1 MRGKDRPDPPKP
13 LATGTAERL
22 AAIVEA
28 AERAAAKVID
38 DAEEE
43 ARDRLERAEAEAERL
58 VGHRLAELGGLTDSL
73 IGQAEAVRAQSEQLI
88 ASLEQA
94 RRRLGG
100 EGEPGQPE
108 RRQPDSRP
116 SHLTA
121 VEPASEA
128 GAPGDGNGAAP
139 AAGQGETPTEL
150 RPVQAEA
157 TAAGAR
163 LLATQM
169 AVSGSSREEIE
180 ARLRNGFEIEDT
192 ASIVDA
198 ILGPEE

>member
-1 MRGKDRPDPPKP
+1 LRGKDRPDPPKP
-13 LATGTAERL
+13 LATSTAERL

-28 AERAAAKVID
+28 AERAAVQVID

-43 ARDRLERAEAEAERL
+43 ARGRLEQAAAEAAHLVADRLT
-58 VGHRLAELGGLTDSL
+58 ELDDLTDSL
-73 IGQAEAVRAQSEQLI
+73 ISQAEAVRAQSEQLI

-94 RRRLGG
+94 RRRLGPDR
-100 EGEPGQPE
+100 ESERFEP
-108 RRQPDSRP
+108 RQPDSRP

-121 VEPASEA
+121 VDPVAEP
-128 GAPGDGNGAAP
+128 PAP
-139 AAGQGETPTEL
+139 APTALRPAGGET
-150 RPVQAEA
+150 

-192 ASIVDA
+192 TSIVDA
-198 ILGPEE
+198 ILGPED

>member
-1 MRGKDRPDPPKP
+1 MRGKDRPEPPEP
-13 LATGTAERL
+13 LATSTAERL

-28 AERAAAKVID
+28 AERAAVKVID

-43 ARDRLERAEAEAERL
+43 ARDRLERAEAEAAQL
-58 VGHRLAELGGLTDSL
+58 VAGRLAELDALTDSL
-73 IGQAEAVRAQSEQLI
+73 ISQAATVRAQSEQLI
-88 ASLEQA
+88 SSLEQA
-94 RRRLGG
+94 RRQLGS
-100 EGEPGQPE
+100 EREPGPPE

-116 SHLTA
+116 AHLTA
-121 VEPASEA
+121 VDPVAESEA
-128 GAPGDGNGAAP
+128 P
-139 AAGQGETPTEL
+139 APTEL
-150 RPVQAEA
+150 RPAKGEA

-192 ASIVDA
+192 AAIVDA

>member
-1 MRGKDRPDPPKP
+1 MRGNDRPEPPKP
-13 LATGTAERL
+13 LATSTAERL

-28 AERAAAKVID
+28 AERAAVKVID

-43 ARDRLERAEAEAERL
+43 ARDRLERAEAEAEQL
-58 VGHRLAELGGLTDSL
+58 VAGRLAELDELTDTL
-73 IGQAEAVRAQSEQLI
+73 ISQAATVRAQSEQLI

-94 RRRLGG
+94 RRQPGS
-100 EGEPGQPE
+100 EPASGRPE

-116 SHLTA
+116 AHLTA
-121 VEPASEA
+121 VDPVAEP
-128 GAPGDGNGAAP
+128 AAP
-139 AAGQGETPTEL
+139 APTEL
-150 RPVQAEA
+150 RPAKAEA

-169 AVSGSSREEIE
+169 AVSGASREEIE

-192 ASIVDA
+192 AAIVDA

>member
-1 MRGKDRPDPPKP
+1 VRRKDDPATPP

-28 AERAAAKVID
+28 AERAAVTVID
-38 DAEEE
+38 DAEAQ
-43 ARDRLERAEAEAERL
+43 ARRRLEQAEAEAERI
-58 VGHRLAELGGLTDSL
+58 VADRLAALGDLTESL
-73 IGQAEAVRAQSEQLI
+73 IAQAETIRVHSSRLVAA
-88 ASLEQA
+88 LEEA
-94 RRRLGG
+94 RRQLAPGA
-100 EGEPGQPE
+100 EPGQPE
-108 RRQPDSRP
+108 RREPESARP
-116 SHLTA
+116 SHLSA
-121 VEPASEA
+121 VEPAEPVA
-128 GAPGDGNGAAP
+128 EPTVTA
-139 AAGQGETPTEL
+139 PTEL
-150 RPVQAEA
+150 RPVRGET

-192 ASIVDA
+192 AAIVDA